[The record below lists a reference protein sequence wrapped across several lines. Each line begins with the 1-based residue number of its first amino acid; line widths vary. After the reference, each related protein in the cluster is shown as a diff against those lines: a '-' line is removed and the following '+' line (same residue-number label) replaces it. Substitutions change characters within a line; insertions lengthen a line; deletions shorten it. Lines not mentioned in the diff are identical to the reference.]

1 MVLPAMVAAVVLV
14 AAASPARPMNLARP
28 LATRINSASAI
39 SRQLVEARIRIA
51 PSPNR
56 KRSAV
61 SRRHSF
67 EISPDEIVGRS
78 QMRRGEPPLH
88 AKHFGARI
96 ILVMTGWLF
105 KWLLGFFNTVKVH
118 HAERL
123 IDAVHNRANNTGL
136 FTVSNH
142 ASMLDPAIIAAVY
155 PWEESKEETL
165 KQWPPWTLC
174 TDSFFANPVARFWL
188 SAGKAMPIKRASP
201 KGLRQKF
208 LKDFK
213 DKLDD
218 GEWCHMYPEGK
229 ITQPWRFAKG
239 KSRLGKFLPGVG
251 KLITTC
257 RNRPMLVPIYH
268 KGMDTILPEEEGDP
282 RMPAK
287 PISLFPKFGKH
298 VDIYVGEPIDL
309 SDLVQPTNASPEG
322 SEWTEWESESKDD
335 LRQWLAIAKRVRAA
349 MKDLEEEAWGEKK

>member
-1 MVLPAMVAAVVLV
+1 VGLLVGAAMVSPVTV
-14 AAASPARPMNLARP
+14 AAIVLIAAAAPVRPGSSGVSLSGRMK
-28 LATRINSASAI
+28 SASDV
-39 SRQLVEARIRIA
+39 SRRLVGVKIRAA
-51 PSPNR
+51 PSPTR

-61 SRRHSF
+61 LRRSSF
-67 EISPDEIVGRS
+67 EISPDKIVRRS
-78 QMRRGEPPLH
+78 RPHRAEPPLH
-88 AKHFGARI
+88 AKNFGARI

-105 KWLLGFFNTVKVH
+105 KWIVGFFNSVEVH

-123 IDAVHNRANNTGL
+123 IEAVNNRPNNTGL

-155 PWEESKEETL
+155 PWEERQDEAL

-174 TDSFFANPVARFWL
+174 TDSFFANPVSRFWL
-188 SAGKAMPIKRASP
+188 SAGKAMPITRASP
-201 KGLRQKF
+201 KGLKQKF

-213 DKLDD
+213 DKLDA

-239 KSRLGKFLPGVG
+239 KSKLGKFLPGVG

-268 KGMDTILPEEEGDP
+268 KGMDTILPEQEGDP

-287 PISLFPKFGKH
+287 PASLFPKCGKH
-298 VDIYVGEPIDL
+298 VDIYIGEPIDL
-309 SDLVQPTNASPEG
+309 SDLMQPTSQAPEG
-322 SEWTEWESESKDD
+322 SEWAEWESESKVTPFFCVTT
-335 LRQWLAIAKRVRAA
+335 IK
-349 MKDLEEEAWGEKK
+349 